1 MKNDYPHIFSPL
13 TVKNMTIKNR
23 IVMMPMGTNYGE
35 QNGEMSF
42 LHINYYEQRAKGGT
56 GLIIVEN
63 ASIDSPQG
71 SNGTTQLRIDH
82 DNYLPRLFKFCEN
95 IHRYGTK
102 IAIQINHA
110 GASAISS
117 RINMQPV
124 SASDVPSKEGGEIP
138 RPLSREEILHI
149 VKKYGEAAKRAQTA
163 GFDAVEIHA
172 GHSYLISQFL
182 SPITNKRTDEFGGS
196 VENRTRFCRMVIDE
210 VRKQVGPF
218 FPIMLRLSADEL
230 MEGGNTLDDTLEY
243 LDYLQEE
250 VDIFDVS
257 CGLNGSIQYQI
268 DANYLP
274 DGWRSYMAKAVK
286 EKFNKPCISMGNIR
300 DPKVAERILADGDAD
315 LIGMGR
321 GLIADPAWVN
331 KVATGHECDL
341 RKCISCNV
349 GCAGNRIGVNRPIR
363 CTVNP
368 SVLEGDVYKK
378 LHVNKNCNVVVI
390 GGGTAGLE
398 AACTAAEVGCNTF
411 LLEKGS
417 ELGGLA
423 SLISKIPAK
432 NRLADFPHYLM
443 HRAEQLENLYIFTN
457 TEGTPENIRKFH
469 PNIIVSSTGSAPL
482 LPPIAGLKDRIDNE
496 NYNIYSILGMIN
508 HINDFPKDLEGKK
521 VVVVG
526 GGAVGLD
533 VVEFFAD
540 RNADISIV
548 EMMDQIGR
556 DLDPVSKNDTKAMMK
571 KHNVHQ
577 LTKTA
582 LLLDKIGIIQR
593 LFDIIQSTE
602 EQSTSCIFKFIIG
615 TDQDDLHHRID
626 LKSLTAHGNAVKI
639 RHFNVRNDQIYRLF
653 FHGFDSRGSIVAD
666 MDDLCIQRFPV
677 YVFFDTFC
685 R

>member
-378 LHVNKNCNVVVI
+378 LHVNKNCNVIVI

-496 NYNIYSILGMIN
+496 DYNIYSILGMIN

-582 LLLDKIGIIQR
+582 LLEVKDSSFLVKGDGEPYELPFEYGFVCLGMRAQGQLYQSLAEEFSSEDVEIMNIGDSQRARRIIDGTQEGRNILTILEQR
-593 LFDIIQSTE
+593 GYL
-602 EQSTSCIFKFIIG
+602 
-615 TDQDDLHHRID
+615 
-626 LKSLTAHGNAVKI
+626 
-639 RHFNVRNDQIYRLF
+639 
-653 FHGFDSRGSIVAD
+653 
-666 MDDLCIQRFPV
+666 
-677 YVFFDTFC
+677 
-685 R
+685 